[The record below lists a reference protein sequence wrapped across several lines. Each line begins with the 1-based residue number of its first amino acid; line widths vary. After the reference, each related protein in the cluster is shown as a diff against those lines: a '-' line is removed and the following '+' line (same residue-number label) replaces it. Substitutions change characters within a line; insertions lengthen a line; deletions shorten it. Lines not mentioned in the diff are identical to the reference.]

1 MSIEISGRPAAQQ
14 ANVSELSTGASKQ
27 KQLTTAQQETGTPSQ
42 QDTVSLTDTADML
55 QRLEEKIRAMPVVDI
70 QRVNT
75 VKSAI
80 DNGNYQI
87 DTTQV
92 AGQLIE
98 NEIELYQ

>member
-14 ANVSELSTGASKQ
+14 TNVSELSTGASKQ
-27 KQLTTAQQETGTPSQ
+27 NQLTAAQQETGKPSQ

-75 VKSAI
+75 VKSAL
-80 DNGNYQI
+80 DKGNYQI
-87 DTTQV
+87 DTAQV